1 MQLYKVSVLESVKY
15 PELIVTVK
23 AHDADA
29 VLTEDDKVKGYSEI
43 RYTLRGENSDLF
55 KIDNV
60 TGAIQVNVFYNI
72 FMLTIYS
79 VTFYEQSKS
88 FEIRNKKKII

>member
-1 MQLYKVSVLESVKY
+1 MHQLETFFQLYKVSVLESIKY
-15 PELIVTVK
+15 PEQIVTVK

-29 VLTEDDKVKGYSEI
+29 VLTEEDKVRGYSDI

-60 TGAIQVNVFYNI
+60 TGAIQVTSLYKLEKFSLIKV
-72 FMLTIYS
+72 
-79 VTFYEQSKS
+79 
-88 FEIRNKKKII
+88 